1 MPDPEWSDSGSHD
14 PGWHDPACDDI
25 PEYVLAR
32 VHQSLLH
39 DPRVGEQGLRT
50 EIHGQRLVI
59 SGVVATKE
67 RQQQVP
73 VVAAEVVPDTFHIVN
88 QTEVAV
94 QTGRRLDEE
103 LP

>member
-1 MPDPEWSDSGSHD
+1 
-14 PGWHDPACDDI
+14 
-25 PEYVLAR
+25 
-32 VHQSLLH
+32 LH

-59 SGVVATKE
+59 SGVVSTKE
-67 RQQQVP
+67 RQEQVP
-73 VVAAEVVPDTFHIVN
+73 VVAAEVAPTALHIVN

-94 QTGRRLDEE
+94 QSGRRLDEE